1 MRLTSLYKRIKYRI
15 ARSKD
20 NVFVPGDFFD
30 LSGRDQVGRALRML
44 IKQGRLVK
52 IGYGIY
58 AKSRYSTIFNKVQPV
73 KPIQELAR
81 EALEKMGVELAP
93 TFYEVQYNKGN
104 STQVPTGRVIGV
116 KSRIARK
123 ISYEGI
129 EVSYE
134 RVPGY

>member
-1 MRLTSLYKRIKYRI
+1 MRLKSLDKRIKYRI

-30 LSGRDQVGRALRML
+30 LSDRDQVGRALRFL
-44 IKQGRLVK
+44 IKQGDLVK
-52 IGYGIY
+52 IGYGVY

-73 KPIQELAR
+73 KPVQELAR
-81 EALEKMGVELAP
+81 EALEKIGVETAL
-93 TFYEVQYNKGN
+93 TFYEAQYNNGN

-116 KSRIARK
+116 KSRVARK
-123 ISYEGI
+123 ISYDGF

-134 RVPGY
+134 HIPG